1 MKRVRNLYV
10 VTIFAALVIAFGAFG
25 AVGCGQ
31 AAPEPEEGG
40 MAAAGVSEGGV
51 QAPMFEVDPFWPKP
65 LPNHWLMG
73 STIGVSVDSQDHVW
87 VIHRETSLN
96 ERNELAA
103 LADPP
108 ISECCF
114 PAPPVLEF
122 DQAGNLVGHWGGPGE
137 GFDWPQSNH
146 GITVDHM
153 DNVWLG
159 ANGGEDSHILKFSR
173 DGTFLLQVGRPG
185 QGVDSNSTEH
195 FAQVTKIFVDP
206 NSNEAYVADGYGNR
220 RVAVLDGDTGEFKRY
235 WGAYGNRPDD
245 TDLGRYD
252 PHAPLAQQFR
262 SPVHCAMTSNDGLV
276 YVCDRQ
282 ADRIQAFRTDGT
294 FVDEVIVAPQTL
306 GSGSAWDLD
315 FSRDPGQS
323 YIYLADGTNE
333 KVYIIQR
340 DTLEV
345 LTSFGDGGRQPGL
358 FHGVHSIATDSQ
370 GNIYTTE
377 TYEGKRLQ
385 KFVYKGMGPVPA
397 GNEGIRSQ
405 GAVWPTA
412 ER

>member
-1 MKRVRNLYV
+1 M
-10 VTIFAALVIAFGAFG
+10 
-25 AVGCGQ
+25 
-31 AAPEPEEGG
+31 
-40 MAAAGVSEGGV
+40 
-51 QAPMFEVDPFWPKP
+51 
-65 LPNHWLMG
+65 
-73 STIGVSVDSQDHVW
+73 
-87 VIHRETSLN
+87 
-96 ERNELAA
+96 
-103 LADPP
+103 
-108 ISECCF
+108 
-114 PAPPVLEF
+114 
-122 DQAGNLVGHWGGPGE
+122 
-137 GFDWPQSNH
+137 
-146 GITVDHM
+146 
-153 DNVWLG
+153 
-159 ANGGEDSHILKFSR
+159 
-173 DGTFLLQVGRPG
+173 GRPG

-195 FAQVTKIFVDP
+195 FAQVAKIFVDP
-206 NSNEAYVADGYGNR
+206 NSNEAYIADGYGNR

-252 PHAPLAQQFR
+252 PHAPPAQQFR
-262 SPVHCAMTSNDGLV
+262 NPVHCAMTSNDGLV

-282 ADRIQAFRTDGT
+282 GNRIQAFRTDGT
-294 FVDEVIVAPQTL
+294 FVDEVIVAQQTL
-306 GSGSAWDLD
+306 GSGSAWDLA
-315 FSRDPGQS
+315 FSRDPEQS

-370 GNIYTTE
+370 GNIFTTE

-397 GNEGIRSQ
+397 GHEGIRSQ

-412 ER
+412 ANGKRLLVPVVPVRARDCAGPARRVLVL